1 MLSQILT
8 QNQNTIL
15 YLTPSSNLVIMNL
28 HSYVIDEFN
37 TIMSKTEITQHLPDE
52 LIRTVVLCYYSINA
66 LCSIDVERKRSW
78 KKIQQSYLLTRFGFG
93 PKDAYWRTQSAGT
106 DINLWHIHLQIL
118 YLQCLNLFDLL
129 HLLVYNYFPDFIISL
144 IRLSVFEVKKSQFL

>member
-78 KKIQQSYLLTRFGFG
+78 KKISSRIYLH
-93 PKDAYWRTQSAGT
+93 DSV
-106 DINLWHIHLQIL
+106 
-118 YLQCLNLFDLL
+118 
-129 HLLVYNYFPDFIISL
+129 LVPRMRIGEQNPRVRI
-144 IRLSVFEVKKSQFL
+144 